1 MKNSKALDPE
11 KVASCKSRHVASIAD
26 MIASS
31 RRREIF
37 VSLSPPTLLNPTLLN
52 PEEWK
57 MLGGMEWWD
66 KVKIPMRLIWVG
78 VAKRLGIRKNGLLK
92 LRQDVRTC
100 EYEDVHVMWEI
111 LRRSE
116 TERIPEKSKKRS
128 LWNFYEWARCTP
140 YLCRS
145 I

>member
-1 MKNSKALDPE
+1 
-11 KVASCKSRHVASIAD
+11 
-26 MIASS
+26 
-31 RRREIF
+31 
-37 VSLSPPTLLNPTLLN
+37 
-52 PEEWK
+52 

-66 KVKIPMRLIWVG
+66 KVKIPMRLIWIG

-128 LWNFYEWARCTP
+128 PWNFYEWARCTP